1 MKGYFFTFV
10 LGAAAGGLGH
20 WYFTQGDGREQYH
33 EARTNAVRLGEIVR
47 SKASEGYDE
56 VKDELSRTSDAVREK
71 AKSAGAAVASVASD
85 TRITAAVKTRI
96 VSESGLDGLSIG
108 VETTKGVVTLTGDV
122 SSVDQVVKAVNTA
135 MAVDGV
141 VQVVSKLQI
150 TAARKAVAETKKP

>member
-1 MKGYFFTFV
+1 
-10 LGAAAGGLGH
+10 
-20 WYFTQGDGREQYH
+20 
-33 EARTNAVRLGEIVR
+33 
-47 SKASEGYDE
+47 
-56 VKDELSRTSDAVREK
+56 
-71 AKSAGAAVASVASD
+71 
-85 TRITAAVKTRI
+85 
-96 VSESGLDGLSIG
+96 